1 MWKAK
6 TGRNDEQAEIVQ
18 VRHEGA
24 GADLDAADA
33 RYYITCC
40 QTFTGE
46 RNIKTGTKRSVTSN
60 RLASKVEV
68 EVVVSK
74 VWANTDRMWS
84 SVELHALYKEKGQ
97 VDCNR
102 SRLANSLKEILGD
115 ETMMLLS
122 PGVANILISK
132 SKATTALC
140 LARWTKTILICK
152 WRQ

>member
-1 MWKAK
+1 M
-6 TGRNDEQAEIVQ
+6 
-18 VRHEGA
+18 
-24 GADLDAADA
+24 L
-33 RYYITCC
+33 
-40 QTFTGE
+40 
-46 RNIKTGTKRSVTSN
+46 
-60 RLASKVEV
+60 
-68 EVVVSK
+68 
-74 VWANTDRMWS
+74 S

-132 SKATTALC
+132 SKATTVLC

-152 WRQ
+152 